1 MQPPY
6 VFSSTGEVGSTFAV
20 QTDNGLGVAAIDITL
35 RSVNQILANSKVT
48 PDTRVALINGRG
60 EVLSS
65 HLGAAALIPAADGK
79 GRMPTIDDLELP
91 MLKKLMGESVGVQSG
106 TRSFTDDQGNT
117 WEGGVFR
124 FSMANGELA
133 VWIAA
138 PPQELLASA
147 YASLRRSLYIVIA
160 LLLVGILAA
169 YALSG
174 LALILV

>member
-1 MQPPY
+1 M
-6 VFSSTGEVGSTFAV
+6 
-20 QTDNGLGVAAIDITL
+20 GVAAIDITL

-91 MLKKLMGESVGVQSG
+91 MLKKLMAESVGVQSG

-124 FSMANGELA
+124 FSIAPATVMSIPASISTTTRPNGSCSRTSM
-133 VWIAA
+133 VNSWRSQIACG
-138 PPQELLASA
+138 S
-147 YASLRRSLYIVIA
+147 
-160 LLLVGILAA
+160 
-169 YALSG
+169 
-174 LALILV
+174 